1 MKLRAQSIAI
11 AAPRELCFEVV
22 AAAGKRLEKRSEE
35 EWVVEFVTEVGGR
48 TVRTVELLTLDR
60 PRSIRYEWLEGPLR
74 KVDEAMGFMPTDEG
88 TLVTYGG
95 SFSIG
100 MGPVGWVIGLLRV
113 KPLFDRLV
121 EEHLEQAKE
130 IAEKRAAR
138 SKVHGKQ
145 PSSGDGTDGVTGS
158 GSHTGPKLEP
168 RQRRLESLLVGR
180 TPDVAR
186 SAPQVDG
193 VFEPP

>member
-145 PSSGDGTDGVTGS
+145 PSSGDGTDGKGDRFGISYRAEARAPSTPARVAPSRSDARRGTQRSSS
-158 GSHTGPKLEP
+158 GWS
-168 RQRRLESLLVGR
+168 
-180 TPDVAR
+180 
-186 SAPQVDG
+186 
-193 VFEPP
+193 F